1 MRELLFM
8 EPVLRRPSG
17 GGTRLKDVFGYDIP
31 SSHIRRVLGYQ
42 PYYKNGDC
50 RVQAEHGK
58 DRA

>member
-8 EPVLRRPSG
+8 EPVFKEAIW

-31 SSHIRRVLGYQ
+31 SSRTGECWLSARIRTGIAVL
-42 PYYKNGDC
+42 
-50 RVQAEHGK
+50 QAEHGK